1 MDLRS
6 SGKALTRN
14 EELLG
19 MLLGLW
25 AIIGLF
31 LDGWAHSHQK
41 PESFFSPWH
50 GVLYSGFT
58 LAALWAGWV
67 TWRRRHPGR
76 SLVETAPPGHILTLA
91 GFAIFG
97 VGAVGDLLW
106 HEIFG
111 IEANVE
117 ALLSPTHLLLLLGG
131 AIALSAPLRTMLR
144 SPTTNPSWRELLP
157 AVLSL
162 TLLTAVGAF
171 FLGYLSPFGTT
182 AVGFANATTHTHD
195 LSKITPAVAA
205 ELREN
210 WALGAIFVT
219 TIVLIFPALFIAR
232 RWRTPPGTFLFLYTF
247 LLLLQTGLGGFE
259 QWGLIAVGIV
269 VGAVVDF
276 LFRREAE
283 AWVVGALIPFSAWST
298 YFLAFQLQNG
308 VGWSPELW
316 AGVTMLTT
324 LLGGLVGLLATGS
337 APRAIGRRAT
347 TEQTP
352 GRLPAA

>member
-1 MDLRS
+1 MNRRDTGQPLSR
-6 SGKALTRN
+6 R

-19 MLLGLW
+19 MLFGFW
-25 AIIGLF
+25 TIIGLF

-58 LAALWAGWV
+58 AAALWAGWV
-67 TWRRRHPGR
+67 TWKRRRPEQ
-76 SLVETAPPGHILTLA
+76 SLIDTAPPGHLTSLA
-91 GFAIFG
+91 GFVIFG
-97 VGAVGDLLW
+97 VGAVGDLIW

-117 ALLSPTHLLLLLGG
+117 ALLSPTHLVLLLGG

-144 SPTTNPSWRELLP
+144 SSATVVSWRQFLP
-157 AVLSL
+157 ALLSL

-171 FLGYLSPFGTT
+171 FLGYLSPFSTT
-182 AVGFANATTHTHD
+182 AVGFPNATTHTHD
-195 LSKITPAVAA
+195 LSQITPVIAK

-219 TIVLIFPALFIAR
+219 TIVFVVPALFVAR

-247 LLLLQTGLGGFE
+247 LMLLQTGLNEFE
-259 QWGLIAVGIV
+259 QWPLIAVG
-269 VGAVVDF
+269 
-276 LFRREAE
+276 L
-283 AWVVGALIPFSAWST
+283 VVGALVDVLIQGDQPGWLLGAAIPLAAWSI
-298 YFLAFQLQNG
+298 YFLIFELQHE

-316 AGVTMLTT
+316 AGVTLTSA
-324 LLGGLVGLLATGS
+324 LVGGLIGSLAS
-337 APRAIGRRAT
+337 RPSNGRREAVSSS
-347 TEQTP
+347 
-352 GRLPAA
+352 